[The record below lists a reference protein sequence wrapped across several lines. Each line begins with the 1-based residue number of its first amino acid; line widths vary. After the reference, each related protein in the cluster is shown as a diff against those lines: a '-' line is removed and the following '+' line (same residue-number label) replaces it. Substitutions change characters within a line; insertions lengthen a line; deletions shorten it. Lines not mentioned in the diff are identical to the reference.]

1 MLFEY
6 FKQAYNYIFANI
18 KNTFLTML
26 SIIIGLCAVIT
37 IMTIG
42 DTISAVLENY
52 ISHTEGANSLSV
64 EITSDDEKY
73 LLRSDEIKEI
83 RTLIPEEYGTIV
95 QYTEEYYAQTYQKVN
110 SSIDTKMIGV
120 NEEYVGFKRLNMLTG
135 RFLDDSDNTK
145 PVAVISDIA
154 AKKIYGDVSN
164 AVGENLRAVIGEYD
178 DYNCKVIDLYVIGVY
193 EYNRSNSNISDGFNL
208 NSVKTDVYI
217 PYNYMCGIMGIDDSK
232 VQRIMIQVSE
242 SSFVSD
248 IEYDLNS
255 FMDERFTDERYE
267 FEVNESSTG
276 ILLNNKQ
283 NLIKVVVIFFVFI
296 ASISLVVGGVGLT
309 NTMLISVVNRTREI
323 GIKKALGASN
333 NAIRTQ
339 FLIESVA
346 ICLTACIIGVIL
358 SLLLS
363 RIIELN
369 ISPLISFI
377 SGEDQNL
384 KAYAES
390 FSIHFIPSLKNILV
404 TSAFSTAVGVIFGLY
419 PANKGAKM
427 QPVDALRFE

>member
-1 MLFEY
+1 
-6 FKQAYNYIFANI
+6 
-18 KNTFLTML
+18 ML

-64 EITSDDEKY
+64 EVTSDDEKY
-73 LLRSDEIKEI
+73 LIRSDEIKEI

-110 SSIDTKMIGV
+110 ISIDTKMIGV
-120 NEEYVGFKRLNMLTG
+120 NEEYVGFKRLNMLAG

-346 ICLTACIIGVIL
+346 ICLTACIIGVML

>member
-1 MLFEY
+1 
-6 FKQAYNYIFANI
+6 
-18 KNTFLTML
+18 ML

-64 EITSDDEKY
+64 EVTSDDEKY
-73 LLRSDEIKEI
+73 LIRSDEIKEI

-110 SSIDTKMIGV
+110 ISIDTKMIGV
-120 NEEYVGFKRLNMLTG
+120 NEEYVGFKRLNMLAG

-178 DYNCKVIDLYVIGVY
+178 DCNCKVIDLYVIGVY

-248 IEYDLNS
+248 IEYDLNN

-377 SGEDQNL
+377 SGEDQAL

>member
-1 MLFEY
+1 
-6 FKQAYNYIFANI
+6 
-18 KNTFLTML
+18 ML

-110 SSIDTKMIGV
+110 ISIDTKMIGV